1 MATLSEDEI
10 RRRLASLEGWELVDG
25 TLRKQF
31 QLASFPEAIL
41 FVNAV
46 AYLAELLDHHPD
58 VEIHYRRVKLTLWT
72 HSEGGVTEKDI
83 HAAQLIEQRLGK
95 AVR

>member
-1 MATLSEDEI
+1 MATLSEDDI
-10 RRRLASLEGWELVDG
+10 RQRLASLEGWRLVDRA
-25 TLRKQF
+25 LCKEFQF
-31 QLASFPEAIL
+31 ASFPEAIL

-46 AYLAELLDHHPD
+46 AHLAELLDHHPD

-83 HAAQLIEQRLGK
+83 RAAQLIEQRLRK
-95 AVR
+95 T